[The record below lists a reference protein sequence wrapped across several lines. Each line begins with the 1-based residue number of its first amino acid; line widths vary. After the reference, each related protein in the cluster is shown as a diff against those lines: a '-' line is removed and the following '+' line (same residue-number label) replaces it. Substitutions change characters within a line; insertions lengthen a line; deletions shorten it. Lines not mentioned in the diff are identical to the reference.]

1 MFRHTARLY
10 DLLYE
15 ASGKDYAQESSDLDA
30 LIQTHRLG
38 ARSLLDVAC
47 GTGGHLRHL
56 RDRYDTTG
64 VDIDPGMLGEAQR
77 NLPEV
82 TLVEADMRTL
92 SLDRTFDAVVC
103 LFSSI
108 GYLRSPEELD
118 QAVGAMAGHLSPGG
132 VLIID
137 GWIRPDAW
145 ISGGTTQVTV
155 ASSDEV
161 EVVRMSRSERQGD
174 KTYLEMH
181 HLVGTPEGIEHL
193 VDHHELTLFTP
204 GDYETAFRLSGLTVD
219 TVESP
224 LPGRDRYI
232 GINGEDP

>member
-1 MFRHTARLY
+1 MWPAGPADISATSA
-10 DLLYE
+10 
-15 ASGKDYAQESSDLDA
+15 
-30 LIQTHRLG
+30 T
-38 ARSLLDVAC
+38 
-47 GTGGHLRHL
+47 
-56 RDRYDTTG
+56 RYDTTG

-181 HLVGTPEGIEHL
+181 HLVGT
-193 VDHHELTLFTP
+193 
-204 GDYETAFRLSGLTVD
+204 AR
-219 TVESP
+219 
-224 LPGRDRYI
+224 RDRASRRPPRADSFHTR
-232 GINGEDP
+232 GL